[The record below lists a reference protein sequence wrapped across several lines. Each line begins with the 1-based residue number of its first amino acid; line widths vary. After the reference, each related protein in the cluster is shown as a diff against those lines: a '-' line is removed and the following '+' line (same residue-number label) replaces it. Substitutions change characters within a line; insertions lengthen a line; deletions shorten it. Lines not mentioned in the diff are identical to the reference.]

1 MRVLLA
7 SDGSD
12 DSRRATRWLR
22 DSPLPSDAKVA
33 ALTVATL
40 TEPPRDAQTMR
51 ELRDSV
57 IAKARQVGERTAKI
71 LRQRWPDVETI
82 VALGDPRVEI
92 VHVAEETRADMIA
105 LGARGF
111 GRLKRVFVGSTS
123 LAVARYAPCGVA
135 IVRGRPRQVR
145 RILAPV
151 DGSEGSRAAL
161 RFLSI
166 SQLARDAQISL
177 LHVLPAYASSG
188 LHGPGKRFPA
198 PTARRGST

>member
-12 DSRRATRWLR
+12 DSRRASRWLR
-22 DSPLPSDAKVA
+22 DSPLPLDAKVA

-40 TEPPRDAQTMR
+40 TEPPRDAKIMR

-82 VALGDPRVEI
+82 VVLGDPRVEI

-111 GRLKRVFVGSTS
+111 GRLKRV
-123 LAVARYAPCGVA
+123 
-135 IVRGRPRQVR
+135 
-145 RILAPV
+145 
-151 DGSEGSRAAL
+151 
-161 RFLSI
+161 
-166 SQLARDAQISL
+166 
-177 LHVLPAYASSG
+177 
-188 LHGPGKRFPA
+188 
-198 PTARRGST
+198 